1 MENNKSVI
9 KAILRE
15 NIHSVQETGKE
26 MPAAT
31 TDKPKNKEQ
40 QGSSFETNYSELE
53 RKLDG
58 TLLKANQVMA
68 AAGLGD
74 PENATDRSLFS
85 KKIRREKNDE
95 GGVYMFSA
103 EDLDRIIK
111 VINNPT
117 AYLNVKNK
125 NAK

>member
-1 MENNKSVI
+1 MKDNKLII
-9 KAILRE
+9 KSLLRE
-15 NIHSVQETGKE
+15 NLYPVQETEKE
-26 MPAAT
+26 TSAKDGEKKKD
-31 TDKPKNKEQ
+31 DK

-74 PENATDRSLFS
+74 PDSATDRSLFS

-95 GGVYMFSA
+95 GGLYMFSDD
-103 EDLDRIIK
+103 DLAKIIK

-117 AYLNVKNK
+117 AYLNVKR
-125 NAK
+125 

>member
-1 MENNKSVI
+1 MKNNKLII
-9 KAILRE
+9 KSLLRE
-15 NIHSVQETGKE
+15 NLYPVQEAEKE
-26 MPAAT
+26 TSAK
-31 TDKPKNKEQ
+31 DDENKKDDE

-74 PENATDRSLFS
+74 PDSATDRSLFS

-95 GGVYMFSA
+95 GGLYMFSND
-103 EDLDRIIK
+103 DLAKIIK

-117 AYLNVKNK
+117 AYLNVKR
-125 NAK
+125 

>member
-1 MENNKSVI
+1 MEHNKSII
-9 KAILRE
+9 KSLLRE
-15 NIHSVQETGKE
+15 NLFPVQETEKQ
-26 MPAAT
+26 MPVAT
-31 TDKPKNKEQ
+31 TDKKKGHEEHS
-40 QGSSFETNYSELE
+40 SSFETNYSELE

-58 TLLKANQVMA
+58 TLLKANQVLA
-68 AAGLGD
+68 AAGLGNPND
-74 PENATDRSLFS
+74 ASDRSLFS

-95 GGVYMFSA
+95 GGLYMFSA

-125 NAK
+125 K

>member
-1 MENNKSVI
+1 MENNKSII
-9 KAILRE
+9 KSFLRE
-15 NIHSVQETGKE
+15 NIFPVQETEKE
-26 MPAAT
+26 TPNT
-31 TDKPKNKEQ
+31 KNKEKEHS
-40 QGSSFETNYSELE
+40 SSFETNYSELE

-74 PENATDRSLFS
+74 PNSATDRSLFS

-95 GGVYMFSA
+95 GGLYMFSD

-125 NAK
+125 K

>member
-1 MENNKSVI
+1 MENNKSII
-9 KAILRE
+9 KSLLRE
-15 NIHSVQETGKE
+15 NLFPVQETEKE
-26 MPAAT
+26 MPPAT
-31 TDKPKNKEQ
+31 TDKKKANDEHS
-40 QGSSFETNYSELE
+40 SSFETNYSELE

-68 AAGLGD
+68 AAGLGNPND
-74 PENATDRSLFS
+74 ATDRSLFS

-95 GGVYMFSA
+95 GGLYMFSA

-125 NAK
+125 K

>member
-1 MENNKSVI
+1 MKDNKLFI
-9 KAILRE
+9 KAVLRE
-15 NIHSVQETGKE
+15 NFLPVVETE
-26 MPAAT
+26 TSPST
-31 TDKPKNKEQ
+31 TEKKKSDDKQTNRV
-40 QGSSFETNYSELE
+40 ETNYSELE
-53 RKLDG
+53 RKLSG

-74 PENATDRSLFS
+74 PDNASDRSLFS

-95 GGVYMFSA
+95 GGLYMFSPD
-103 EDLDRIIK
+103 DLDKIIK

-125 NAK
+125 